1 MLARFVMKII
11 VCDQNFSG
19 KKSTNQPTR
28 STSFF
33 FLKKIFPNENLMNFN
48 NKNDKSN
55 TVYSTFY
62 AESKSE
68 VKNQLFCMQESVMNA
83 ERFFPL
89 TSRFTAGRRI

>member
-33 FLKKIFPNENLMNFN
+33 FLKKLVPNEYFMNFTT
-48 NKNDKSN
+48 KNDKSN

>member
-1 MLARFVMKII
+1 
-11 VCDQNFSG
+11 
-19 KKSTNQPTR
+19 
-28 STSFF
+28 
-33 FLKKIFPNENLMNFN
+33 MNFTT
-48 NKNDKSN
+48 KNDKSN